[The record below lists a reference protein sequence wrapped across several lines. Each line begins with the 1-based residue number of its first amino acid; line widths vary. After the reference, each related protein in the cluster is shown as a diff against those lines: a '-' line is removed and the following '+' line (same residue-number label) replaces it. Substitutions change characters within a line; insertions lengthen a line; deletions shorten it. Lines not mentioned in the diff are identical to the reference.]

1 MFEGDL
7 PRHKIG
13 FLSPLSIIDNSAYEF
28 YKLAPKGIMAVMIP
42 LGLSE
47 FSAADVDR
55 VFEPLD
61 GVLDQLMDRGIEMT
75 IQAGTPLAVLM
86 GVAAHDKLLAHIE
99 KHTKKPATS
108 TVTAVVRAAKHMGL
122 KKVALVNK
130 WTVPMNKVLGEFF
143 ARAGIATCTPTTKE
157 LTPAEFVKIRAD
169 DHMKLCY
176 DLCKQTFKDNPD
188 CDGVYAGGGT
198 WLAEPVMRELE
209 KEFPNKVAICN
220 QTAQMWDTLQILKEW
235 KPIPGHN
242 RLLASA

>member
-1 MFEGDL
+1 MFEADL

-13 FLSPLSIIDNSAYEF
+13 FLSPLAIIDNAAYEF
-28 YKLAPKGIMAVMIP
+28 YKLAPKGLMAVMIP

-47 FSAADVDR
+47 FSASDVDR
-55 VFEPLD
+55 VFAPLD
-61 GVLDQLMDRGIEMT
+61 GVLDQLLDRGIEMT

-86 GVAAHDKLLAHIE
+86 GVEAHDRLLAHLE
-99 KHTKKPATS
+99 KRTGKPATS
-108 TVTAVVRAAKHMGL
+108 TMTSVLRATKAMGL

-130 WTVPMNKVLGEFF
+130 WTGPMNKVLGDFF
-143 ARAGIATCTPTTKE
+143 AREGIKVCQPTTKE

-169 DHMKLCY
+169 DHMRLCY
-176 DLCKQTFKDNPD
+176 ELCKQTFLENPD

-220 QTAQMWDTLQILKEW
+220 QTAQMWDILHMLNEW
-235 KPIPGHN
+235 KPVQGFN
-242 RLLASA
+242 RLMAKP